1 MHADM
6 PCSIPLL
13 QAIPESSTLRTGKP
27 WEAVSCEDRVHSVW
41 ADVVTAA
48 LNEVRYGVVLLDR
61 TLHALF
67 INRAFHEMWALP
79 PPPPGTT
86 YTFRDLMEHGQQT
99 AAYQVSPE
107 DMRRYVEQ
115 RILLVQAGTQ
125 PPMQLPLADGRTL
138 SFECIA
144 LPDGGRMLTYT
155 DVTDHVHA
163 MEQLRELATVD
174 DLTKLL
180 NRRQFLASLDAE
192 YRRSV
197 RSNADLS
204 VLMIDADNFKQI
216 NDRHGHAAGD
226 TVLRALAERCCSVLR
241 KSDVVG
247 RVGGEEFAAA
257 LAETDL
263 QAGFETAERLRRL
276 IERHPVEL
284 GGSPIPVT
292 VSLGV
297 AAREGKV
304 VQPQELLKLAD
315 RALYEAKATG
325 RNKVVAHRS
334 T

>member
-1 MHADM
+1 MYSAW
-6 PCSIPLL
+6 
-13 QAIPESSTLRTGKP
+13 T
-27 WEAVSCEDRVHSVW
+27 
-41 ADVVTAA
+41 DVVTAA

-61 TLHALF
+61 TLNALF

-79 PPPPGTT
+79 LPRPGTT

-107 DMRRYVEQ
+107 EMRRYVDK
-115 RILLVQAGTQ
+115 RIVLVEARTQ
-125 PPMQLPLADGRTL
+125 QPMQLPLSDGRTL

-155 DVTDHVHA
+155 DVTEHVHA
-163 MEQLRELATVD
+163 IEQLRELATVD

-197 RSNADLS
+197 LSNANLS

-247 RVGGEEFAAA
+247 RVGGEEFAAT

-263 QAGFETAERLRRL
+263 QAGFETAERLRRVV
-276 IERHPVEL
+276 ERHPVEL
-284 GGSPIPVT
+284 AGNPIPVT

-304 VQPQELLKLAD
+304 VHPQELLKLAD

-325 RNKVVAHRS
+325 RNKVIAHRS

>member
-1 MHADM
+1 
-6 PCSIPLL
+6 
-13 QAIPESSTLRTGKP
+13 
-27 WEAVSCEDRVHSVW
+27 
-41 ADVVTAA
+41 
-48 LNEVRYGVVLLDR
+48 
-61 TLHALF
+61 
-67 INRAFHEMWALP
+67 
-79 PPPPGTT
+79 
-86 YTFRDLMEHGQQT
+86 MEHGQQT

-107 DMRRYVEQ
+107 EMRLYVEK
-115 RILLVQAGTQ
+115 RIVLVEAGTQ
-125 PPMQLPLADGRTL
+125 PPMQLPLSDGRTL

-155 DVTDHVHA
+155 DVTEHVHA
-163 MEQLRELATVD
+163 IEQLRELATVD
-174 DLTKLL
+174 DPTKLL
-180 NRRQFLASLDAE
+180 NRRQFLASLEAE

-197 RSNADLS
+197 LSNANLS

-247 RVGGEEFAAA
+247 RVGGEEFAAT

-263 QAGFETAERLRRL
+263 QAGFETAERLRRVV
-276 IERHPVEL
+276 ERHPVEL

-297 AAREGKV
+297 AAREGNV
-304 VQPQELLKLAD
+304 VHPQELLKLAD

-325 RNKVVAHRS
+325 RNKVIAHRS

>member
-1 MHADM
+1 M
-6 PCSIPLL
+6 
-13 QAIPESSTLRTGKP
+13 
-27 WEAVSCEDRVHSVW
+27 HSVW

-67 INRAFHEMWALP
+67 INRAFYEMWALP
-79 PPPPGTT
+79 PPRPGTT
-86 YTFRDLMEHGQQT
+86 YTFRHLMEHGQQT

-107 DMRRYVEQ
+107 EMRRYVEQ
-115 RILLVQAGTQ
+115 RIDLVEAGSQ

-155 DVTDHVHA
+155 DITDHVQA

-197 RSNADLS
+197 RSNANLS

-226 TVLRALAERCCSVLR
+226 TVLRALAERCRSVLR
-241 KSDVVG
+241 KSDFVG

-263 QAGFETAERLRRL
+263 KAGFETAERLRRMV
-276 IERHPVEL
+276 EKHPVEL

-297 AAREGKV
+297 AATEGQAV
-304 VQPQELLKLAD
+304 HPQELLKLAD

-334 T
+334 ACNARPTRNREP

>member
-1 MHADM
+1 M
-6 PCSIPLL
+6 
-13 QAIPESSTLRTGKP
+13 
-27 WEAVSCEDRVHSVW
+27 
-41 ADVVTAA
+41 
-48 LNEVRYGVVLLDR
+48 VLLDR
-61 TLHALF
+61 TLNALF

-79 PPPPGTT
+79 LPRPGTT

-107 DMRRYVEQ
+107 EMRRYVDK
-115 RILLVQAGTQ
+115 RIVLVEAGTQ
-125 PPMQLPLADGRTL
+125 QPMQLPLSDGRTL

-155 DVTDHVHA
+155 DATEHVHA
-163 MEQLRELATVD
+163 IEQLRELATVD

-180 NRRQFLASLDAE
+180 NRRQFLASLEAE

-197 RSNADLS
+197 LSNANLS

-247 RVGGEEFAAA
+247 RVGGEEFAAT

-263 QAGFETAERLRRL
+263 QAGFETAERLRRVV
-276 IERHPVEL
+276 ERHPVEL
-284 GGSPIPVT
+284 AGNPIPVT

-304 VQPQELLKLAD
+304 VHPQELLKLAD

-325 RNKVVAHRS
+325 RNKVIAHRS

>member
-1 MHADM
+1 ML
-6 PCSIPLL
+6 PL
-13 QAIPESSTLRTGKP
+13 QAIQKSRTVGHPVVGNWFTCEGTLQS
-27 WEAVSCEDRVHSVW
+27 AW

-48 LNEVRYGVVLLDR
+48 LDEVRYGVVLLDR
-61 TLHALF
+61 SLRALF
-67 INRAFHEMWALP
+67 INRAFYEMWALP
-79 PPPPGTT
+79 PPRSGAT

-107 DMRRYVEQ
+107 EMRRYVEQ
-115 RILLVQAGTQ
+115 RIVLVEAGTQ

-180 NRRQFLASLDAE
+180 NRRQFLASLEAE

-197 RSNADLS
+197 RSNANLS

-247 RVGGEEFAAA
+247 RVGGEEFAAT

-263 QAGFETAERLRRL
+263 QAGYETAERLRRVVAK
-276 IERHPVEL
+276 HPVEL
-284 GGSPIPVT
+284 GGAPIPVT

-297 AAREGKV
+297 AAREGKILD
-304 VQPQELLKLAD
+304 PQELLKLAD

-325 RNKVVAHRS
+325 RNKVVAHRNK
-334 T
+334 

>member
-1 MHADM
+1 M
-6 PCSIPLL
+6 
-13 QAIPESSTLRTGKP
+13 
-27 WEAVSCEDRVHSVW
+27 
-41 ADVVTAA
+41 
-48 LNEVRYGVVLLDR
+48 VLLDR
-61 TLHALF
+61 TLNALF

-79 PPPPGTT
+79 LPRPGTT

-107 DMRRYVEQ
+107 EMRRYVDK
-115 RILLVQAGTQ
+115 RIVLVEAGTQ
-125 PPMQLPLADGRTL
+125 QPMQLPLSDGRTL

-155 DVTDHVHA
+155 DVTEHVHA
-163 MEQLRELATVD
+163 IEQLRELATVD

-180 NRRQFLASLDAE
+180 NRRQFLASLEAE

-197 RSNADLS
+197 LSNANLS

-247 RVGGEEFAAA
+247 RVGGEEFAAT

-263 QAGFETAERLRRL
+263 QAGFETAERLRRVV
-276 IERHPVEL
+276 ERHPVEL
-284 GGSPIPVT
+284 AGNPIPVT

-304 VQPQELLKLAD
+304 VHPQELLKLAD

-325 RNKVVAHRS
+325 RNKVIAHRS

>member
-1 MHADM
+1 LYSAW
-6 PCSIPLL
+6 
-13 QAIPESSTLRTGKP
+13 T
-27 WEAVSCEDRVHSVW
+27 
-41 ADVVTAA
+41 DVVTAA

-61 TLHALF
+61 TLNALF

-79 PPPPGTT
+79 LPRPGTT

-107 DMRRYVEQ
+107 EMRLYVEK
-115 RILLVQAGTQ
+115 RIVLVEAGTQ
-125 PPMQLPLADGRTL
+125 PPMQLPLSDGRTL

-155 DVTDHVHA
+155 DVTEHVHA
-163 MEQLRELATVD
+163 IEQLRELATVD

-180 NRRQFLASLDAE
+180 NRRQFLASLEAE

-197 RSNADLS
+197 LSNANLS

-247 RVGGEEFAAA
+247 RVGGEEFAAT

-263 QAGFETAERLRRL
+263 QAGFETAERLRRVV
-276 IERHPVEL
+276 ERHPVEL

-297 AAREGKV
+297 AAREGNV
-304 VQPQELLKLAD
+304 VHPQELLKLAD

-325 RNKVVAHRS
+325 RNKVIAHRS

>member
-1 MHADM
+1 MS
-6 PCSIPLL
+6 CSIPLL
-13 QAIPESSTLRTGKP
+13 QAIPTLEKLSRGKL
-27 WEAVSCEDRVHSVW
+27 VNCGGTVHSVW

-48 LNEVRYGVVLLDR
+48 LNEVRYGVVLLDK

-79 PPPPGTT
+79 PPRPGTT

-115 RILLVQAGTQ
+115 RIVLVQAGTQ

-163 MEQLRELATVD
+163 IEQLRELATVD

-180 NRRQFLASLDAE
+180 NRRQFLASLEAE

-197 RSNADLS
+197 LSNANLS

-247 RVGGEEFAAA
+247 RVGGEEFAAT

-263 QAGFETAERLRRL
+263 QSGFETAERLRRVV
-276 IERHPVEL
+276 ERHPVEL

-297 AAREGKV
+297 AAREGNV
-304 VQPQELLKLAD
+304 VQPQELLQLAD

-334 T
+334 IQQRGSR